1 MNLTDAT
8 AVYVGTTAAQAVYYG
23 ATQVWPFSGWRQ
35 LGFTLLGNAARDEF
49 GRSVTINAS
58 GNRIAVGAPLN
69 DAGGNNAGA
78 IRVLDWNGTNWS
90 QIGNEILGV
99 AASNPGSGIGRSL
112 AISADGNILATS
124 SNSGRSQV
132 YQWNGIAWAQMGSD
146 ISGAGSAISLSA
158 DGAILVIGNPDGS
171 NFTGYVQ
178 VYDWNGTS
186 WIQRGANITE
196 ALERLGFS
204 VNLSDDG
211 NRLVIGSISSTT
223 TSGAL
228 SGTTRVLE
236 WNGSNW
242 VRLGDIIQGQ
252 RDSEQ
257 EGYSVAIN
265 STGNRIA
272 TGARLHEIPTRGA
285 GNTRIFEWDGT
296 AWVQMGSDINGDALD
311 DWSGVSVALNSAGDI
326 LAIGSQKADSGGND
340 SGHVRV
346 YQWNG
351 IEWMRI
357 KTIDGAAAGDNFF
370 PVALDSAGSRLIAG
384 GPLNDE
390 AGTNAGHARVFEF
403 V

>member
-1 MNLTDAT
+1 MNLSDAA
-8 AVYVGTTAAQAVYYG
+8 AVYAGTTEAKAVYYG

-35 LGFTLLGNAARDEF
+35 LGFTLLGNAAGDEF

-99 AASNPGSGIGRSL
+99 AAPNPGSGIGRSL
-112 AISADGNILATS
+112 AMSADGNILAIS

-132 YQWNGIAWAQMGSD
+132 YQWNGIAWAQMGSN

-158 DGAILVIGNPDGS
+158 DGAILVIGTPDGS

-196 ALERLGFS
+196 AQSRLGFS
-204 VNLSDDG
+204 VDLSDDG
-211 NRLVIGSISSTT
+211 GRLVIGARD
-223 TSGAL
+223 TSGDNT
-228 SGTTRVLE
+228 GNTRVLE
-236 WNGSNW
+236 WNGSDW

-252 RDSEQ
+252 RTANQ
-257 EGYSVAIN
+257 EGWSVAIN

-272 TGARLHEIPTRGA
+272 TGARLHAVPTRGA
-285 GNTRIFEWDGT
+285 GNTRIFEWNGT

-326 LAIGSQKADSGGND
+326 LAIGSQQADSGGTD

-346 YQWNG
+346 YKWNG
-351 IEWMRI
+351 IEWMRL

-390 AGTNAGHARVFEF
+390 AATNAGHARVFEF